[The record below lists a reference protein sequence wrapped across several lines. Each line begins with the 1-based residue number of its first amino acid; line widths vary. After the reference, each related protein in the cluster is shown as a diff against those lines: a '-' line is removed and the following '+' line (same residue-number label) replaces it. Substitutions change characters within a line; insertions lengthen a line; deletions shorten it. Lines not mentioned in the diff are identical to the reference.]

1 MAKSGSRGAGT
12 APGRGPAGEHQP
24 GADGLAVLS
33 LAGLIDRHRFPE
45 GYRRMFLAAVGA
57 FSERG
62 FHGTTTREIASR
74 AGMSPAALYVHFGSK
89 EEVLHRIASS
99 ALDLTLEVVSEAAD
113 PALRPSDRLQSVVRA
128 LTAWHAYHS
137 ATARVVL
144 HQLDALTPGHL
155 AEVTAKQREIARV
168 VRRIIAE
175 GVSTGEFAA
184 ADTAGAAIATLSLC
198 LDVARWYRPGH
209 RRTPE
214 EISAL
219 NAEAALRI
227 VGAR

>member
-1 MAKSGSRGAGT
+1 VAKSRSRGAG
-12 APGRGPAGEHQP
+12 PRPGPAEGHES
-24 GADGLAVLS
+24 GDGPAALA

-45 GYRRMFLAAVGA
+45 GYRRMFLAAVGS

-62 FHGTTTREIASR
+62 FHGTTTREIAAR
-74 AGMSPAALYVHFGSK
+74 AGLSPAALYVHFGSK
-89 EEVLHRIASS
+89 EEVLYRIASS

-113 PALRPSDRLQSVVRA
+113 PALRPADRLQSVVRA

-144 HQLDALTPGHL
+144 YQLDALTPEHL
-155 AEVTAKQREIARV
+155 TEVTGKQREIGRA
-168 VRRIIAE
+168 VRQIIAE
-175 GVSTGEFAA
+175 GRRTGEFTAT
-184 ADTAGAAIATLSLC
+184 DIAGAATATLSLC

-219 NAEAALRI
+219 NAAAALRV